1 MWDDSQEKKIK
12 KVCSVYTVMIWL
24 HSANSTLGL
33 DDDGVLGR
41 RFENSGPW
49 TSREEPEKLIW
60 VFGVL
65 QLAISVFSLQNFM
78 RMLRGVFPGFL
89 NLRYKFIHSGV
100 SKLGRG

>member
-12 KVCSVYTVMIWL
+12 NVCSVYTAMIWL
-24 HSANSTLGL
+24 HSANSALGL

-65 QLAISVFSLQNFM
+65 QLAISVFSL
-78 RMLRGVFPGFL
+78 LTLCAWCVAYFL
-89 NLRYKFIHSGV
+89 AF
-100 SKLGRG
+100 